1 MKLRNLITEDKDNDE
16 GENYYTLEAIL
27 EFSKRIP
34 LIKSAD
40 IVVGEYKRDDV
51 KILKIRTGSNTYK
64 LRIGM
69 NGNKPIHLRVNINE
83 ALNFLNVLYTFDL
96 DSDLFKNLEELIN
109 NVDIAEKT
117 YYDLQKRE
125 KGLTNQ
131 F

>member
-1 MKLRNLITEDKDNDE
+1 MKLRKLIKENEENSNNDK
-16 GENYYTLEAIL
+16 NYYTLEALL

-40 IVVGEYKRDDV
+40 IIVEENKKIKN
-51 KILKIRTGSNTYK
+51 KILKIRTDSNTYK

-69 NGNKPIHLRVNINE
+69 VGNKPTHLRVNINE

-96 DSDLFKNLEELIN
+96 DSNLFKNLEKLIN
-109 NVDIAEKT
+109 NVDIAEKI

-125 KGLTNQ
+125 KRIK
-131 F
+131 